1 MRSKALPPPTRRPLK
16 IFAFDPMLGRTAGN
30 KITIDIPNEKL
41 LPGPQG
47 ERLEVIDYDGPNKCF
62 YPPINLDDPII
73 LMQGGLE
80 PTESDPRFHQQMV
93 YAVASKV
100 IENFE
105 QALGRKLQ
113 FRNRPRPLLRLY
125 PHAFHGENAFYDPK
139 QKSIFFGYFHAD
151 KKNPGPNLPGQTVF
165 TCLSHDIIAHE
176 MTHALV
182 DRLREHF
189 IEPSNRDVV
198 AFHEGFSDIVA
209 IFQHFSFPEIL
220 RTAVQSTRGNLRDP
234 TPLLTLAQ
242 QFGYATGEGQ
252 ALRSAFD
259 SSSDPGRVGKSDP
272 RLYETATEPHERGSI
287 LVASVF
293 EAFHNIYRHRISDL
307 IRIATAGSGQ
317 LPDGDIHPDLVS
329 RIAREAAQT
338 SQAILTMCV
347 RAFEYLPPVD
357 ITFGDYLRA
366 LITADYEL
374 APGDPTGQRAAM
386 IEAFRTRGVFPLNVT
401 SLAEDSLLWEP
412 APSNLERL
420 PEEVRRQIM
429 LEAQF
434 FKPLSSSRSNP
445 SAETTD
451 SLAADA
457 GVDEAEHTSF
467 VPKLQDYAERNA
479 VALGLDP
486 DIATHRIQVQGFHSV
501 FRVAPNGQLLVELV
515 AQFTQTDV
523 SRQDEFGGVP
533 LRGGTTVVA
542 SSNGRVR
549 YAISKIIPNA
559 NPSTA
564 LSETKRKE
572 AALRFDMQRAF
583 RNSCDRDD
591 SYLAWSDERY
601 QRTRIARTMNFAVTH
616 RMNRA
621 RRK

>member
-1 MRSKALPPPTRRPLK
+1 MKGKSLPPPARRPLK

-41 LPGPQG
+41 SPGPQG

-105 QALGRKLQ
+105 QALGRKLW
-113 FRNRPRPLLRLY
+113 FRKSPRPHLRLY
-125 PHAFHGENAFYDPK
+125 PHAFQGENAFYDPK
-139 QKSIFFGYFHAD
+139 EKAIFFGYFHAD
-151 KKNPGPNLPGQTVF
+151 KRNPGPNLPGQTVF

-182 DRLREHF
+182 DRLREFF
-189 IEPSNRDVV
+189 IEPSNRDVA
-198 AFHEGFSDIVA
+198 AFHEGFSDIIA

-220 RTAVQSTRGNLRDP
+220 RGTIRSTKGNLRDP
-234 TPLLTLAQ
+234 TPLLSLAQ
-242 QFGYATGEGQ
+242 QFGYATGQGQ

-259 SSSDPGRVGKSDP
+259 NSKDPGRVGKPDP
-272 RLYETATEPHERGSI
+272 RLYELAMEPHERGSI
-287 LVASVF
+287 LVAAVF
-293 EAFHNIYRHRISDL
+293 DAFHNTYRHRISDL

-329 RIAREAAQT
+329 RIASEASQT

-374 APGDPTGQRAAM
+374 APADLAGQRAAM
-386 IEAFRTRGVFPLNVT
+386 IEAFRSRGVFPQNVT

-412 APSNLERL
+412 APSDMEKL
-420 PEEVRRQIM
+420 PEDVRRQIM
-429 LEAQF
+429 LEAQY
-434 FKPLSSSRSNP
+434 FKPLSSSR
-445 SAETTD
+445 AEPLSQAADPPETD
-451 SLAADA
+451 SRQSEAAF
-457 GVDEAEHTSF
+457 F

-486 DIATHRIQVQGFHSV
+486 DTKTHRIQVQGFHSV

-523 SRQDEFGGVP
+523 SQINDFGGVP

-542 SSNGRVR
+542 SSNGQVR
-549 YAISKIIPNA
+549 YIISKTLPSI
-559 NPSTA
+559 NPSAA
-564 LSETKRKE
+564 LPETKQKE
-572 AALRFDMQRAF
+572 AKRRLDMQRDF
-583 RNSCDRDD
+583 RDRCDRDD
-591 SYLAWSDERY
+591 SYLAWSDPGYR
-601 QRTRIARTMNFAVTH
+601 RNRIARTMNFAITH
-616 RMNRA
+616 RMNRTGA
-621 RRK
+621 K